1 MSIPDLRLRPTGS
14 DQTLTPSRDDRLEVA
29 TGDGSTTPNLAGHR
43 SVIIATW
50 HVNRLSSCLMTRDD
64 PTRATE
70 THSAADALADHLERI
85 AVGAVGLTTRA
96 LAQADPGFELTFP
109 QWRALLVLGE
119 DAAGARVG
127 EVATRVGVTVPA
139 TSRLL
144 RRLERRGLTTLSVD
158 EHDRRAT
165 RARLTDRGRSVRAA
179 ILGHRRAALSEVV
192 SALHHSDRLDL
203 REGLRAIAVAL
214 ERFA

>member
-1 MSIPDLRLRPTGS
+1 MKT
-14 DQTLTPSRDDRLEVA
+14 V
-29 TGDGSTTPNLAGHR
+29 
-43 SVIIATW
+43 
-50 HVNRLSSCLMTRDD
+50 D
-64 PTRATE
+64 PAR
-70 THSAADALADHLERI
+70 DALPPSATDALTDHLERI

-96 LAQADPGFELTFP
+96 LAQADAGFDLTFP

-119 DAAGARVG
+119 DADGARVG

-158 EHDRRAT
+158 ERDRRAT
-165 RARLTDRGRSVRAA
+165 RARLTDRGRTVRGA
-179 ILGHRRAALSEVV
+179 ILTQRAEALREIV
-192 SALHHSDRLDL
+192 SHLSDPELLDL
-203 REGLRAIAVAL
+203 REGLRAIAVEL